1 LLAHDNDRR
10 ANNDTPLLFRQA
22 LNLSAVAMLLHGCPE
37 VATTEERRVH

>member
-1 LLAHDNDRR
+1 
-10 ANNDTPLLFRQA
+10 